1 MRSITSSF
9 SLIASAQSL
18 SASSPSVKGRSC
30 SLEERRCAIEF
41 RSSAAEEWRLPR
53 GRSLIAEENR
63 TGEMGDAD
71 DDMVIIGYEVCWEGG
86 EGLVELLACGEDYES
101 VFFVFMYV
109 SVCS

>member
-18 SASSPSVKGRSC
+18 SASSPSVKSRSC

-53 GRSLIAEENR
+53 GRSLITEENR
-63 TGEMGDAD
+63 AGEIGDAD
-71 DDMVIIGYEVCWEGG
+71 DDMVIVGYGG
-86 EGLVELLACGEDYES
+86 MFRRGRGGG
-101 VFFVFMYV
+101 FG
-109 SVCS
+109 